1 MKPLRSLRA
10 LAAALALAGAV
21 PMAQAGVF
29 SATAFADIQLLSTPA
44 AGVTLDWF
52 NTVVS
57 DDGSVSSPA
66 HAFYDNDAVLE
77 DPSAEMI
84 GSTLTSTGD
93 ALAPNVGPANAEATL
108 MTEAGVDITNNSG
121 SDVELEFSYL
131 YQLFV
136 SVSAQPTGRSTAAN
150 AWSRLELFTDFD
162 SILDEIVS
170 AALDGAPTGNA
181 ADSGSFLVSVAN
193 GETVSVWMFLDA
205 GGDAAHIPV
214 PASLPL
220 VGAGLALVGLVR
232 RRRAASLVTY

>member
-1 MKPLRSLRA
+1 MKPIRSLRA
-10 LAAALALAGAV
+10 LAAALALAGAA

-29 SATAFADIQLLSTPA
+29 SATAFADLQLVSAPIDD
-44 AGVTLDWF
+44 VTLVWF
-52 NTVVS
+52 NTVVF

-66 HAFYDNDAVLE
+66 HAFFDNDALLE
-77 DPSAEMI
+77 DPSFEMI

-93 ALAPNVGPANAEATL
+93 ALAPISGPANAAATL

-121 SDVELEFSYL
+121 SEVELEFNYL

-150 AWSRLELFTDFD
+150 AWARLELFTDFD
-162 SILDEIVS
+162 SIVDQTVS

-181 ADSGSFLVSVAN
+181 TGDDSFFVRVAN

-232 RRRAASLVTY
+232 RRRAASVVTS